1 MRKEPI
7 KYAYTFDIADGFIFS
22 DFYDTRE
29 KSIEQA
35 RKEWENSNFLKE
47 TYPNKKVWI
56 CKMIIYK
63 ENSNFVDEVIEIL
76 QSNAENP
83 KYMNLTD
90 DHKEIFN
97 KKLKDTVLKF
107 QKDYG
112 YEPNFWDI
120 LNGSEEEVQ
129 L

>member
-1 MRKEPI
+1 MRKETT

-22 DFYDTRE
+22 DYYNTKE
-29 KSIEQA
+29 KAIEQA
-35 RKEWENSNFLKE
+35 RKEWENSDTLKE

-63 ENSNFVDEVIEIL
+63 ENTNFVDEVIEIL
-76 QSNAENP
+76 QSNAENSE
-83 KYMNLTD
+83 YMSLTD

-97 KKLKDTVLKF
+97 KRL
-107 QKDYG
+107 KDYG